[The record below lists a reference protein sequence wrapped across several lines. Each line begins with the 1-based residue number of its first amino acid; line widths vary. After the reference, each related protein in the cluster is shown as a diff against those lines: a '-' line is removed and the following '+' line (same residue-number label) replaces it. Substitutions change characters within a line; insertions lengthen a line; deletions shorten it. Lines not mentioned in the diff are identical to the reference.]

1 MSLLRQFKTSL
12 FKNFTSTKKHKTL
25 TSEQKQKM
33 LLKTSKGKIVTYSL
47 ICILCFC
54 VSVLVPFSAFGAF
67 CALCACKIFS

>member
-33 LLKTSKGKIVTYSL
+33 LLKTSKGKIVTYRL
-47 ICILCFC
+47 F
-54 VSVLVPFSAFGAF
+54 AF
-67 CALCACKIFS
+67 CAFA